1 MSYLGEKELLGK
13 QFQTSIHQ
21 QGLPTVI
28 TNTNAVTGNFYA
40 VYAMEATV
48 IATITVNQSSGS
60 GAVTSV
66 TLAAGQMWYIPFTS
80 ITLTSGKV
88 TCYSGDNRIES

>member
-1 MSYLGEKELLGK
+1 MFYLGEKELIAK
-13 QFQTSIHQ
+13 MFQTSIHQ

-28 TNTNAVTGNFYA
+28 ANTATVTGNFYA
-40 VYAMEATV
+40 VYAIEATV
-48 IATITVNQSSGS
+48 INTITVNQASGS

-88 TCYSGDNRIES
+88 TCYSGDNSIKS